1 MINLRLSVE
10 GGNEMSELKIPAGIS
25 EIRKDGYYYID
36 KSEISEQIR
45 EIMATT
51 VLVMGLCLAVALIM
65 MSVISKI
72 LSTRILQ
79 LKHGAEEIS
88 RGNFELKIEQG
99 YSDEIGVVA
108 ESFREMCMK
117 INQMMQ
123 DMYQLGLEKRKEEL
137 KALQAMMN
145 PHFLYNCLSSIKWKA
160 IRSDQDDI
168 AEITGLLATFY
179 RTALNGGR
187 QITIVQ
193 NELENIKAYLQI
205 QLKSHENNFD
215 VEYQLDEA
223 GGECQMPN
231 FLLQPIVENAIC
243 HGADL
248 CESERGKIQ
257 PSAEKSAEG
266 IYKRVF
272 SRLNPYCLQWPDQSA
287 FAASLPVSW
296 RLSHRQSDRLRCCR
310 SCQQHML
317 LDTSTVR
324 R

>member
-1 MINLRLSVE
+1 M
-10 GGNEMSELKIPAGIS
+10 NENREERIYETKKYILATSEEMDNGWKL
-25 EIRKDGYYYID
+25 YYYID

-51 VLVMGLCLAVALIM
+51 VLVMGLCLAVALVM

-145 PHFLYNCLSSIKWKA
+145 PHFLYNCLSSI
-160 IRSDQDDI
+160 
-168 AEITGLLATFY
+168 
-179 RTALNGGR
+179 NGR
-187 QITIVQ
+187 Q
-193 NELENIKAYLQI
+193 
-205 QLKSHENNFD
+205 
-215 VEYQLDEA
+215 
-223 GGECQMPN
+223 
-231 FLLQPIVENAIC
+231 
-243 HGADL
+243 
-248 CESERGKIQ
+248 
-257 PSAEKSAEG
+257 
-266 IYKRVF
+266 
-272 SRLNPYCLQWPDQSA
+272 
-287 FAASLPVSW
+287 
-296 RLSHRQSDRLRCCR
+296 
-310 SCQQHML
+310 
-317 LDTSTVR
+317 
-324 R
+324 